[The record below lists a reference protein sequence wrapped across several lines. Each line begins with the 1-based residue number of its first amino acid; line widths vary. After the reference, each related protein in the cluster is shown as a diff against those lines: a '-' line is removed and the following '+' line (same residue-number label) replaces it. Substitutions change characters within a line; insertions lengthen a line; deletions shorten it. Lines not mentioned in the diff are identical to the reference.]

1 MSAIAEAPKFAEVP
15 LSDAFSAFI
24 TAAGRLEH
32 SHRELH
38 EEVRHLRTQLED
50 RNRALAVSILEAD
63 RMRVALRAIL
73 DALPCGVAVFEDSG
87 QLVLLNPEAFSLLG
101 MSPTEKP
108 QLGNFPGPIQNMISL
123 AGRRLAQEDEIEFC
137 IEADENTRWLAV
149 RCTTMSFAPNESGT
163 QSSRTILIIRDVT
176 VQKQIEQERES
187 SRRMLALA
195 EVATVIAHEI
205 RNPLGSLELI
215 TGLLAKEA
223 MLDGQPREWIKH
235 LQAGIRSLSATVNN
249 VLLINS
255 LGPFRLTTV
264 NLKKVLKDAVEFVRP
279 VVEQAGLSFE
289 IANNLPE
296 TTINGDAVALQQVI
310 LNLVC
315 NAIRHTPTGGKITVC
330 SNIERGMNGE
340 IAAIGVSDTG
350 SGVAEKNLAR
360 IFEAGFSTTQTP
372 GLGLAV
378 CKRIVEHHDGKIAV
392 QSQAGP
398 GATFRLEFPIYE

>member
-15 LSDAFSAFI
+15 LTDAFSAFI

-101 MSPTEKP
+101 ISRAEKP
-108 QLGNFPGPIQNMISL
+108 QLNGFPKPIQNMISL
-123 AGRRLAQEDEIEFC
+123 AGQGLGQEDEIEFC
-137 IEADENTRWLAV
+137 VEANETTRWLAV
-149 RCTTMSFAPNESGT
+149 RHTTMSFAPNEGGT
-163 QSSRTILIIRDVT
+163 QSSRTVLIIRDVT

-187 SRRMLALA
+187 ARRMLALA

-215 TGLLAKEA
+215 AGLLAKEA
-223 MLDGQPREWIKH
+223 KLNGQSSEWIKH

-255 LGPFRLTTV
+255 LGPFRLTAV
-264 NLKKVLKDAVEFVRP
+264 NLKRVLKDAVGFVRP
-279 VVEQAGLSFE
+279 LVEQAGLDLQTSDS
-289 IANNLPE
+289 LPE
-296 TTINGDAVALQQVI
+296 ITINGDAVALQQVV

-315 NAIRHTPTGGKITVC
+315 NAIRHTPAGGTITV
-330 SNIERGMNGE
+330 SSYIKSATNGG
-340 IAAIGVSDTG
+340 IAAICISDTG
-350 SGVAEKNLAR
+350 SGIAEKNIAR

-378 CKRIVEHHDGKIAV
+378 CKRIVEHHNGQIGV
-392 QSQAGP
+392 QSQTGT
-398 GATFRLEFPIYE
+398 GASFRLEFPIYE